1 MNLAM
6 ILVLMSSCLIARI
19 SLTVKQAIRW
29 LKAIHAPTFGAFRE
43 DLWWISISISVAGM
57 RTKRSRSIIVNC
69 VARIVL
75 FKSHTV
81 IRRFI
86 FNNLRNC
93 AVPLSTSAV
102 SISFLFCLRAP
113 LMKSTRSNRLLDCF
127 PVIVVPELPLSELLD
142 TWFFRLQKS
151 FLFACF
157 SFPHRKSRRDAR
169 WCLSSLLCEKL
180 FNKFVFFIW
189 IIQYI
194 ILKNYIFVNYLIK
207 YIKIKVNNI

>member
-19 SLTVKQAIRW
+19 SLAVKQAIRW

-69 VARIVL
+69 VARVVL
-75 FKSHTV
+75 SKSHTV

-93 AVPLSTSAV
+93 TMPLSTSV
-102 SISFLFCLRAP
+102 SINFVFCLRAP
-113 LMKSTRSNRLLDCF
+113 LMKSNRSSRLLDCF
-127 PVIVVPELPLSELLD
+127 PVIVVPELLLSPD

-169 WCLSSLLCEKL
+169 WCLSSLLREKL
-180 FNKFVFFIW
+180 FNK
-189 IIQYI
+189 
-194 ILKNYIFVNYLIK
+194 LKLFYSICNFKKLHIYQLFNEICK
-207 YIKIKVNNI
+207 G